1 MDKREKIIAN
11 SNISDFNSFLDKN
24 RRMINE
30 QFNTVMLWCI
40 LAGPFIAVAVKF
52 NVFKDVTYF
61 TALFISVFMG
71 TLALVHRLLL
81 KKHAASMVTCLIA
94 LVAIDVLLVVMDS
107 AHLTIYI
114 TWFLI
119 PLLAL
124 QFCDFRLYTAAVVIN
139 SGFMVFATWNM
150 APYFA
155 ERRTDISTPTAYFA
169 SRLGGLSIET
179 IVMIAAGYSLC
190 KIMSNHYR
198 SLIEQYKVLREEQ
211 ERSNKLQ
218 YESDRAIAA
227 SEAKSTFLSNMSHE
241 IRTPIN
247 AVLGMNEMI
256 LRESDDKN
264 ILAYSESIKIAGNT
278 LLGIINDIL
287 DFSKIEAGKIEIIP
301 VDYDMS
307 SVVNDLVN
315 MVQTRADDKGLALS
329 LDFDKTMPKLLH
341 GDEVRVKQV
350 ITNILT
356 NAVKYTEKGSIT
368 FSMGYEKIPEDPDHI
383 LINVS
388 VKDTGIGI
396 KEDDMKKLFSEFER
410 IEEKRN
416 RNIEGTG
423 LGMSITQKL
432 LTMMGSE
439 LKVDSIYGLGSK
451 FYFSL
456 KQQVIGWE
464 ELGDYEKAY
473 VEMVQDRKKYRES
486 FVAPDANILVV
497 DDNTMNLMVFK
508 SLLKQTQLKIDMAE
522 SGNEAVSLV
531 CDKKYDM
538 IFLDHMMPEKDGI
551 ETLHEIRA
559 LEGHPNQETPA
570 VCLTANAI
578 SGAREKYISEGFDD
592 YLTKPVDAEK
602 LEKMLMEYLPKDK
615 VTLTELNAADAN
627 GKQEDNGEETQ
638 IPEILEPLKT
648 ADWIDLETGLMN
660 SGGLESY
667 MPLLKIFYSTLDEK
681 ADEIQRFYEQED
693 WKNYTIQVHALK
705 SSARIIGAS
714 GFGEK
719 AQLLENAGKE
729 GDEKY
734 ILTEHEGFLSEYR
747 SFKGALAPIF
757 EEKQEDK
764 PEADPELMADVYEE
778 LKAAA
783 DDMDCDRI
791 FDAFAEM
798 EQYSIPESHREKWKM
813 IRDAAER
820 YDYEAVAEALK

>member
-1 MDKREKIIAN
+1 
-11 SNISDFNSFLDKN
+11 
-24 RRMINE
+24 
-30 QFNTVMLWCI
+30 
-40 LAGPFIAVAVKF
+40 
-52 NVFKDVTYF
+52 
-61 TALFISVFMG
+61 
-71 TLALVHRLLL
+71 
-81 KKHAASMVTCLIA
+81 
-94 LVAIDVLLVVMDS
+94 
-107 AHLTIYI
+107 
-114 TWFLI
+114 
-119 PLLAL
+119 
-124 QFCDFRLYTAAVVIN
+124 
-139 SGFMVFATWNM
+139 
-150 APYFA
+150 
-155 ERRTDISTPTAYFA
+155 
-169 SRLGGLSIET
+169 
-179 IVMIAAGYSLC
+179 
-190 KIMSNHYR
+190 
-198 SLIEQYKVLREEQ
+198 
-211 ERSNKLQ
+211 
-218 YESDRAIAA
+218 
-227 SEAKSTFLSNMSHE
+227 
-241 IRTPIN
+241 
-247 AVLGMNEMI
+247 
-256 LRESDDKN
+256 
-264 ILAYSESIKIAGNT
+264 
-278 LLGIINDIL
+278 
-287 DFSKIEAGKIEIIP
+287 
-301 VDYDMS
+301 
-307 SVVNDLVN
+307 
-315 MVQTRADDKGLALS
+315 
-329 LDFDKTMPKLLH
+329 
-341 GDEVRVKQV
+341 
-350 ITNILT
+350 
-356 NAVKYTEKGSIT
+356 
-368 FSMGYEKIPEDPDHI
+368 
-383 LINVS
+383 
-388 VKDTGIGI
+388 
-396 KEDDMKKLFSEFER
+396 
-410 IEEKRN
+410 
-416 RNIEGTG
+416 
-423 LGMSITQKL
+423 
-432 LTMMGSE
+432 
-439 LKVDSIYGLGSK
+439 
-451 FYFSL
+451 
-456 KQQVIGWE
+456 
-464 ELGDYEKAY
+464 
-473 VEMVQDRKKYRES
+473 
-486 FVAPDANILVV
+486 VV

-578 SGAREKYISEGFDD
+578 SGAREKYISVGFDD

-602 LEKMLMEYLPKDK
+602 LEKILIEYLPKDK

-660 SGGLESY
+660 SGGLDSY
-667 MPLLKIFYSTLDEK
+667 MPLLKIFYFTLDEK

-693 WKNYTIQVHALK
+693 WKNYTIKVHALK

-820 YDYEAVAEALK
+820 YDYEAVVEVLK

>member
-1 MDKREKIIAN
+1 MDKREKLIAN
-11 SNISDFNSFLDKN
+11 SNISDFDSFLDEN
-24 RRMINE
+24 RRMING
-30 QFNTVMLWCI
+30 QFNKVMLVCI
-40 LAGPFIAVAVKF
+40 LAGPFIAVAVR
-52 NVFKDVTYF
+52 FKIFHDVEYT
-61 TALFISVFMG
+61 TALFISVFMC
-71 TLALVHRLLL
+71 TLAFIHRYLL
-81 KKHAASMVTCLIA
+81 KKHATSMFTGLLA

-124 QFCDFRLYTAAVVIN
+124 QFCDFRLYAVAVAIN
-139 SGFMVFATWNM
+139 TGFMVFATWNM

-155 ERRTDISTPTAYFA
+155 ERRTDIATPTGYFL
-169 SRLGGLSIET
+169 SRLGGFSIET
-179 IVMIAAGYSLC
+179 IVMIVAGYSLC

-218 YESDRAIAA
+218 DESDRAIAA
-227 SEAKSTFLSNMSHE
+227 SEAKSAFLSNMSHE

-256 LRESDDKN
+256 LRESEDKN

-307 SVVNDLVN
+307 SVVNDLVS
-315 MVQTRADDKGLALS
+315 MVQTRADEKGLALS

-383 LINVS
+383 LINVA

-396 KEDDMKKLFSEFER
+396 KEEDMQKLFSEFER

-432 LTMMGSE
+432 LEMMGSA
-439 LKVDSIYGLGSK
+439 LQVDSIYGLGSK

-456 KQQVIGWE
+456 RQQVIGWE
-464 ELGDYEKAY
+464 ELGDYEKVY
-473 VEMVQDRKKYRES
+473 IEMVKDQKKYRES

-497 DDNTMNLMVFK
+497 DDNSMNLMVFK
-508 SLLKQTQLKIDMAE
+508 SLLKQTQLKIDLAE
-522 SGNEAVSLV
+522 SGNEAISLV

-551 ETLHEIRA
+551 ETLHEMHA
-559 LEGHPNQETPA
+559 LKGHPNQETPT

-578 SGAREKYISEGFDD
+578 SGAREKYLSEGFDD

-602 LEKMLMEYLPKDK
+602 LEKMLVEYLPADK
-615 VTLTELNAADAN
+615 VTLTEMSDEPE
-627 GKQEDNGEETQ
+627 EDKAEDGTKEEQ
-638 IPEILEPLKT
+638 LPEILAPLET
-648 ADWIDLETGLMN
+648 ADWIDPETGIKN
-660 SGGLESY
+660 SGGADSY

-693 WKNYTIQVHALK
+693 WKNYTIKVHALK
-705 SSARIIGAS
+705 SSARIIGATE
-714 GFGEK
+714 FGEK

-729 GDEKY
+729 GDERY
-734 ILTEHEGFLSEYR
+734 ILTEHERFMSEYR
-747 SFKGALAPIF
+747 SFKSTLEPIF

-778 LKAAA
+778 LLAAA
-783 DDMDCDRI
+783 EDMDCDRI
-791 FDAFAEM
+791 FDTFAEL
-798 EQYSIPESHREKWKM
+798 EHYSIPEREKDRWKR
-813 IRDAAER
+813 IKEAAER